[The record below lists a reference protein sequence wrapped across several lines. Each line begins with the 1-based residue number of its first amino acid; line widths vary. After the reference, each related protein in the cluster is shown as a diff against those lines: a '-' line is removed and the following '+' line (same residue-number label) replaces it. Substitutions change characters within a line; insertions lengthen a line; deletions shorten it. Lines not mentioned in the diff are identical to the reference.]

1 MKALKSLQSC
11 DVRFVLG
18 FDIDIRFGTIWEG
31 FKEMQNIS
39 VGIFPTISRLNSV
52 SQTNQFLPK
61 VNSYAK
67 QSSIGKQNRNAQYLI
82 CYPVLWQ
89 NFT

>member
-1 MKALKSLQSC
+1 
-11 DVRFVLG
+11 
-18 FDIDIRFGTIWEG
+18 
-31 FKEMQNIS
+31 MQNIS
-39 VGIFPTISRLNSV
+39 VGISRLNSV
-52 SQTNQFLPK
+52 SQTNQFLPPK
-61 VNSYAK
+61 SIATCAK

>member
-1 MKALKSLQSC
+1 
-11 DVRFVLG
+11 
-18 FDIDIRFGTIWEG
+18 
-31 FKEMQNIS
+31 MQNIS

-52 SQTNQFLPK
+52 SQTNQFLPPK
-61 VNSYAK
+61 SIATCAK